1 MTCQD
6 IDHCGGCVYYPPNLP
21 AHAYS
26 AADYA
31 MLQALSCAFEFT
43 PHDTDCR
50 EVRKTSCSL
59 LDLSPVPRAHQ
70 LKEIR

>member
-1 MTCQD
+1 VTSHD

-31 MLQALSCAFEFT
+31 VLQALPCAFECT
-43 PHDTDCR
+43 PHDADCR
-50 EVRKTSCSL
+50 QLRKTSCSL
-59 LDLSPVPRAHQ
+59 LDLNHLPQPHHTEETR
-70 LKEIR
+70 